1 MRGPGGNPGGV
12 VDDPIGSEHILL
24 LFVSMYGVY
33 IYRKLQ
39 KRRNTTS
46 A

>member
-1 MRGPGGNPGGV
+1 MGESIVIMKIFRFLGV
-12 VDDPIGSEHILL
+12 GLASLFW
-24 LFVSMYGVY
+24 FVSMYGVY

>member
-1 MRGPGGNPGGV
+1 MIENTISMKQFRLLGV
-12 VDDPIGSEHILL
+12 GLASLFW
-24 LFVSMYGVY
+24 FVSMYGVY